1 MVDARTVSLDPRE
14 ASVWRH
20 DGPWWVPLGR
30 RPYAGAVA
38 LAALAVALVVVVA
51 LRYDLPIR
59 DADGMLGPRMWLL
72 IGVLSFFF
80 ALELAPR
87 TFVRVRAGASP
98 RAAFADALADRW
110 NSRRLRAAVIGIG
123 AFYLTYLSYRNLKS
137 YVPFI
142 APQDLDAQLLAFE
155 EGLFGGHP
163 ATFLHDL
170 LGTGIAADVLS
181 TTYLAYLGFIP
192 VSLGAAFILAVN
204 PMPGLWWVTALGLNW
219 LLGALSYYLVPAMGP
234 IYTAPELFTALPQTG
249 TAALQDTL
257 LAHRLEVLANP
268 FATPEVQSI
277 AAFASLHTS
286 VTFTAALIA
295 QLLGLPRP
303 LRWGLWGF
311 LGLTLIATTYF
322 GWHYVVDDLAGLLIG
337 LIAVA
342 GGAAATGHWRVLREA
357 RRRA

>member
-14 ASVWRH
+14 ASVWQH

-38 LAALAVALVVVVA
+38 LAALAVVLVAVVA

-72 IGVLSFFF
+72 LGVLGTFF

-87 TFVRVRAGASP
+87 VFHRLRGGAGLQ
-98 RAAFADALADRW
+98 AALRDALAERW
-110 NSRRLRAAVIGIG
+110 NARRLRAAALGIG

-163 ATFLHDL
+163 ATFLQDL

-204 PMPGLWWVTALGLNW
+204 PVPGLWWVTALGINW

-249 TAALQDTL
+249 VSALQDTL

-286 VTFTAALIA
+286 VTVSAALIA
-295 QLLGLPRP
+295 HFLRLPRL
-303 LRWGLWGF
+303 LRWSLWAF
-311 LGLTLIATTYF
+311 VGLTLLATTYF
-322 GWHYVVDDLAGLLIG
+322 GWHYVVDDLAGIVIA

-342 GGAAATGHWRVLREA
+342 GGAAATGHWGVLREA